1 MTNYQPPFKISTP
14 IIHRISTISEQIGRL
29 DGQNLQSSP
38 QLRKQNRIRTIQST
52 LAIEGN
58 SLSLEQVTA
67 IVEGKRI
74 LGLQREI
81 AEVQG
86 AIRAYEVLPD
96 WNPSSIVHFQQAHQ
110 MLMSEILIE
119 AGKFRK
125 GQVGIH
131 KGDQVVHIAPPAK
144 RVPQLMADLMQWL
157 KTSKDHALIKS
168 CVFHYELEFIHPF
181 MDGNGRMGRLWQTLI
196 LGKWNA
202 LFYLLPIESLI
213 KDQQEQYY
221 QTLEEADRSA
231 NSTVFIEFML
241 DIIESALIQNST
253 QTQASSDQVSD
264 QVKKL
269 LDIMDN
275 QYWSAQDLMKKLTLS
290 HKPTFRKNYLNPAL
304 QAGLLLLEYPDKP
317 RSPKQK
323 YKKLK

>member
-1 MTNYQPPFKISTP
+1 M
-14 IIHRISTISEQIGRL
+14 
-29 DGQNLQSSP
+29 
-38 QLRKQNRIRTIQST
+38 
-52 LAIEGN
+52 
-58 SLSLEQVTA
+58 
-67 IVEGKRI
+67 
-74 LGLQREI
+74 
-81 AEVQG
+81 
-86 AIRAYEVLPD
+86 LPD

-181 MDGNGRMGRLWQTLI
+181 MDGNGRMGQLWQILI